1 MHFVRKLG
9 TQRAYYRAF
18 FRKRVAAFF
27 PQRNRKLFNAGRE
40 PHRGSER
47 NLRAVCG
54 LMRRRRMQ
62 INGRCEINGRC
73 KTAVYF
79 FATGSLKTDCGI
91 LGIRRRKDKIRGLP
105 LRRDGILQAATAGE
119 KQLRSS
125 MRREICVCS
134 GFPYRHLMPA

>member
-1 MHFVRKLG
+1 
-9 TQRAYYRAF
+9 
-18 FRKRVAAFF
+18 
-27 PQRNRKLFNAGRE
+27 
-40 PHRGSER
+40 
-47 NLRAVCG
+47 
-54 LMRRRRMQ
+54 MRRRRMQ

-119 KQLRSS
+119 KAAAEFYEARDLRLFRIS
-125 MRREICVCS
+125 V
-134 GFPYRHLMPA
+134 